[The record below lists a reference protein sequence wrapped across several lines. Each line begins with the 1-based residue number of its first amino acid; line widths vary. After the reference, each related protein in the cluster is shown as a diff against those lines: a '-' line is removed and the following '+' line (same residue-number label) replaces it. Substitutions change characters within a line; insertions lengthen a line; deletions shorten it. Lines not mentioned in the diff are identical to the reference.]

1 MNKEIWWEKHRPFS
15 IDAFVGQ
22 EAIVE
27 EVRLILEG
35 NAPMQHFLFSSA
47 EPGTGKTTLAY
58 IIAEAL
64 GWQLHKFNASSK
76 KTRGIEFI
84 EEYIIPMSRIGQWE
98 TIFFLD
104 EADRL
109 TPQAQDALKGVIED
123 AQGYFILTCN
133 DISKVSPWL
142 QSRCQVRT
150 FEPIPTELVE
160 QRLAQV
166 AAYEGVEVDAHAVR
180 VIAKK
185 HRGDLRNSIGAL
197 QKAAYLDSKQL
208 RKFVAELESSG
219 FDADTVIRLCMN
231 EKSIQ
236 QGVSALIE
244 NRPALTRERIREVF
258 LYAIES
264 PAGQKAKVKVLDA
277 AIVSERDILNGVD
290 PLIVAHNFCRLLAE

>member
-1 MNKEIWWEKHRPFS
+1 MKKEIWWEKHRPQDLDSFM
-15 IDAFVGQ
+15 GQ
-22 EAIVE
+22 ESIVE

-35 NAPMQHFLFSSA
+35 KAPMQHFLFSST

-58 IIAEAL
+58 IVAEVL

-150 FEPIPTELVE
+150 FEPIPAELVE

-166 AAYEGVEVDAHAVR
+166 AAFEGVEVDAHAVR

-219 FDADTVIRLCMN
+219 FDADVVLRLCMS

-244 NRPALTRERIREVF
+244 NRPHLTRERVREVF
-258 LYAIES
+258 LHAIES
-264 PAGQKAKVKVLDA
+264 PASQKAKVKVLDA

>member
-1 MNKEIWWEKHRPFS
+1 MREIWWEKHRPATLDGFM
-15 IDAFVGQ
+15 GQ
-22 EAIVE
+22 ENIVE
-27 EVRLILEG
+27 EIQLILEG
-35 NAPMQHFLFSSA
+35 KAPMQHFLFSSS

-58 IIAEAL
+58 IIAEVL

-109 TPQAQDALKGVIED
+109 TPQAQDALKGVIEG

-150 FEPIPTELVE
+150 FEPIPAELVE
-160 QRLAQV
+160 QRLATV
-166 AAYEGVEVDAHAVR
+166 AAQEGVEVDAHAIK

-185 HRGDLRNSIGAL
+185 HGGDLRNSIGAL
-197 QKAAYLDSKQL
+197 QKAAYLEPKSL
-208 RKFVAELESSG
+208 RKFIAELESSG
-219 FDADTVIRLCMN
+219 FDADLVLRLCMS
-231 EKSIQ
+231 EKAIQ
-236 QGVSALIE
+236 QGVMALIN
-244 NRPALTRERIREVF
+244 NRPALTKERIREVF
-258 LYAIES
+258 THAMKS
-264 PAGQKAKVKVLDA
+264 PAGQSNKVKVLDA
-277 AIVSERDILNGVD
+277 AIQSERDILMGVD
-290 PLIVAHNFCRLLAE
+290 PLIVAHNFCRLLSE

>member
-1 MNKEIWWEKHRPFS
+1 MKEIWWEKHRPFS

-22 EAIVE
+22 EQIVE

-35 NAPMQHFLFSSA
+35 KAPMQHFLFSSV

-58 IIAEAL
+58 IMAEAL

-109 TPQAQDALKGVIED
+109 TAQAQDALKGVIED

-150 FEPIPTELVE
+150 FEPIPVDQVE
-160 QRLAQV
+160 QRLAKV
-166 AAYEGVEVDAHAVR
+166 AAYEGVEVDAHAIK
-180 VIAKK
+180 VIAQK

-197 QKAAYLDSKQL
+197 QKAAYLDDKSL
-208 RKFVAELESSG
+208 RKFIAELEASG
-219 FDADTVIRLCMN
+219 FDADLVIRLCMN
-231 EKSIQ
+231 EKAIQ
-236 QGVSALIE
+236 QAVQALIE
-244 NRPALTRERIREVF
+244 NRPALTRERVREVF
-258 LYAIES
+258 LYAMDS
-264 PAGQKAKVKVLDA
+264 PAGQKAKLKVLDA
-277 AIVSERDILNGVD
+277 AIVSERDVLMGVD
-290 PLIVAHNFCRLLAE
+290 PLIVAHNFCRLLSE